1 MIDIYQEE
9 LFDHYKSPRN
19 SGSLSN
25 PTIKIND
32 TNPLCGDE
40 ISVTVKLKEDTIKD
54 IKFDSRGCAVSVAS
68 ASKISEELKG
78 KKIKDV
84 LDVIQIPAFLSRQ
97 TDLLTEVAKT
107 KKAVNIKATTHEGV
121 GALGRQEA
129 AASYAVVA
137 LEKA

>member
-84 LDVIQIPAFLSRQ
+84 LKLDEKFVL
-97 TDLLTEVAKT
+97 DLLGIPISPMRLKC
-107 KKAVNIKATTHEGV
+107 
-121 GALGRQEA
+121 ALLSLRTLQKGISR
-129 AASYAVVA
+129 YKNN
-137 LEKA
+137 EK

>member
-84 LDVIQIPAFLSRQ
+84 LKMDEKFVL
-97 TDLLTEVAKT
+97 DLLGIPISPMRLKC
-107 KKAVNIKATTHEGV
+107 
-121 GALGRQEA
+121 ALLSLRTLQKGISR
-129 AASYAVVA
+129 YKNN
-137 LEKA
+137 EK